1 MSCSINHQLFP
12 SCEFICV
19 ISVCP
24 SRAHNWN
31 KIYLILFD
39 LIILVWKVLKFL
51 QVEGTTFAFVSKRLW
66 VLFGHPNGPRINY
79 VTNHCKRLGIIST
92 ICASDYR

>member
-66 VLFGHPNGPRINY
+66 VLFGHLGPGHLIN
-79 VTNHCKRLGIIST
+79 
-92 ICASDYR
+92 